1 MQYSKLYLRTEALGL
16 FNSISDTV
24 FYLNDLTLI
33 LSIIFSLTKLLIEQ
47 YIYEIP
53 ETFASLQF

>member
-1 MQYSKLYLRTEALGL
+1 MKYSKLSLRTEALGP

-53 ETFASLQF
+53 ETFTSLQF

>member
-1 MQYSKLYLRTEALGL
+1 MKYSKLSLRTEALGL
-16 FNSISDTV
+16 FNSISDAV

-33 LSIIFSLTKLLIEQ
+33 LSIIFSLTTLLSEQ

-53 ETFASLQF
+53 ETFTLQF